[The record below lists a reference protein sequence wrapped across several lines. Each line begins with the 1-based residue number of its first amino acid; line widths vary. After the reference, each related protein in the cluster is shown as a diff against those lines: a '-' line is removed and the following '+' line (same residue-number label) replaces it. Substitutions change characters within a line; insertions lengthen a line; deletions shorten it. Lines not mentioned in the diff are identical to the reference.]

1 MLLTSPSKP
10 YPSGSIIATASVA
23 GLRSNAGSTDYSA
36 SKAAVISLMQ
46 TCCYQLAGTGIR
58 CNAICPGTIESPSLD
73 GRIDALAA
81 STGQTRDAVRQ
92 AFVDRQPMGRLGTA
106 HEVAML
112 AVYLA
117 SDESRYTTGTIHLVD
132 GGFSL

>member
-1 MLLTSPSKP
+1 M
-10 YPSGSIIATASVA
+10 A
-23 GLRSNAGSTDYSA
+23 
-36 SKAAVISLMQ
+36 KAARLEKVRGCIGGL
-46 TCCYQLAGTGIR
+46 YGPDLHAK
-58 CNAICPGTIESPSLD
+58 
-73 GRIDALAA
+73 RIDALAA
-81 STGQTRDAVRQ
+81 STGQTRDAVHQ

-106 HEVAML
+106 QEVAML

>member
-1 MLLTSPSKP
+1 M
-10 YPSGSIIATASVA
+10 
-23 GLRSNAGSTDYSA
+23 RH
-36 SKAAVISLMQ
+36 
-46 TCCYQLAGTGIR
+46 GIR

-73 GRIDALAA
+73 GRIDALAS
-81 STGQTRDAVRQ
+81 STGQARAAVEQ
-92 AFVDRQPMGRLGTA
+92 LFVDRQPMGRLGTA